1 MTSNDLESPLMT
13 ANDVLPHLPPSPL
26 PHLPPHLPL
35 TPPLT
40 PPSLSLSLSLWQE
53 LNPIDPDAICA
64 VLRFTRA
71 ALATALRPELQS
83 VYESLKSDEPYA
95 VTGEQVC

>member
-1 MTSNDLESPLMT
+1 MTFCLTS
-13 ANDVLPHLPPSPL
+13 PSPL
-26 PHLPPHLPL
+26 PHLPPTPPPH
-35 TPPLT
+35 PPLT
-40 PPSLSLSLSLWQE
+40 SPLSLSLWQE

-64 VLRFTRA
+64 VLRFTRT

-95 VTGEQVC
+95 VTGEQVR

>member
-26 PHLPPHLPL
+26 PHLPPHQPL
-35 TPPLT
+35 NPPH
-40 PPSLSLSLSLWQE
+40 PPHSLSISLWQE

>member
-1 MTSNDLESPLMT
+1 MTFCLTSPLT
-13 ANDVLPHLPPSPL
+13 LASPPTSP
-26 PHLPPHLPL
+26 PPH
-35 TPPLT
+35 TPPH
-40 PPSLSLSLSLWQE
+40 PPPPLSLSLWQE

>member
-1 MTSNDLESPLMT
+1 M
-13 ANDVLPHLPPSPL
+13 AVRVAVFRAHGA
-26 PHLPPHLPL
+26 LPPHAAAAPH
-35 TPPLT
+35 
-40 PPSLSLSLSLWQE
+40 SLSLSLWQE

-83 VYESLKSDEPYA
+83 VYESLKSDEPYE

>member
-1 MTSNDLESPLMT
+1 MT
-13 ANDVLPHLPPSPL
+13 ANDVLPHLPPHPCLTSHLTSPS
-26 PHLPPHLPL
+26 
-35 TPPLT
+35 PPLN
-40 PPSLSLSLSLWQE
+40 PPPLSLSLWQE

-71 ALATALRPELQS
+71 ALAMALRPELQS

-95 VTGEQVC
+95 VTGEQVR

>member
-1 MTSNDLESPLMT
+1 MTFCLTS
-13 ANDVLPHLPPSPL
+13 PSPL
-26 PHLPPHLPL
+26 PHLPPNPPPH
-35 TPPLT
+35 PPLT
-40 PPSLSLSLSLWQE
+40 SPLSLSLWQE

-95 VTGEQVC
+95 VTGEQVR

>member
-1 MTSNDLESPLMT
+1 MTFCLTSPLT
-13 ANDVLPHLPPSPL
+13 LASPPTSPPPQSPSP
-26 PHLPPHLPL
+26 
-35 TPPLT
+35 
-40 PPSLSLSLSLWQE
+40 PPSLSISLWQE

-71 ALATALRPELQS
+71 ALATALRPEFQS

>member
-1 MTSNDLESPLMT
+1 MTFCLTSPLT
-13 ANDVLPHLPPSPL
+13 LASPPTSPPPHPPS
-26 PHLPPHLPL
+26 
-35 TPPLT
+35 TPP
-40 PPSLSLSLSLWQE
+40 PLSLSLWQE

-71 ALATALRPELQS
+71 ALATALRPELHS

>member
-1 MTSNDLESPLMT
+1 MTFCLTSPLT
-13 ANDVLPHLPPSPL
+13 LASPPTSPPPQSPSP
-26 PHLPPHLPL
+26 PH
-35 TPPLT
+35 
-40 PPSLSLSLSLWQE
+40 SLSISLWQE

-83 VYESLKSDEPYA
+83 VYESLKNDEPYA